1 VDNTW
6 LSIIPATITI
16 AVAIWSKKVLPS
28 LLLGLLVGS
37 YLLNHSV
44 IGGLETAIANA
55 VNIISD
61 QGNLQV
67 LLFLY
72 LFSGL
77 IALVRKAGGIT
88 AFSALVGASGSG
100 KTTVLR
106 AIAGL
111 DPVAAG
117 RIVIE
122 GSGDGGAPARATLV
136 LQFHHLFAHLSALH
150 NVWLAPVHVH
160 GRARAEAEAQA
171 QALLDRLGVGHRA
184 AAMPD
189 ELSGGEAQRV
199 AIARAL
205 AVDPPVL
212 LMDEPTASLDAA
224 RRDELARTVR
234 ELAADGR
241 TLLIA
246 SHDATFVEA
255 CAHRIVVMEGGRV
268 Q

>member
-1 VDNTW
+1 M
-6 LSIIPATITI
+6 SPAPDRADGARAT
-16 AVAIWSKKVLPS
+16 VLE
-28 LLLGLLVGS
+28 
-37 YLLNHSV
+37 V
-44 IGGLETAIANA
+44 IGLEVRRDGRPVVQA
-55 VNIISD
+55 VS
-61 QGNLQV
+61 L
-67 LLFLY
+67 
-72 LFSGL
+72 
-77 IALVRKAGGIT
+77 RAGRGEIV
-88 AFSALVGASGSG
+88 ALVGTSGSG

-111 DPVAAG
+111 DPIAAG
-117 RIVIE
+117 RIVIA
-122 GSGDGGAPARATLV
+122 GGGIGGAPARATLV

-171 QALLDRLGVGHRA
+171 QGLLDRLGVGHRA
-184 AAMPD
+184 AAMPH

-212 LMDEPTASLDAA
+212 LMDEPTASLDPA
-224 RRDELARTVR
+224 RRDDLARTVR
-234 ELAADGR
+234 GLAADGR
-241 TLLIA
+241 TLVIA
-246 SHDATFVEA
+246 SHDSAFVEA